1 MQWVNRLMASVAA
14 VLVTAGGASALP
26 QESLPQEP
34 LSQNAAGVA
43 DVAWAAAVSADSIE
57 AYAEFLMSYPN
68 SRYAPAAY
76 DRLNQVALSSAD
88 AAALQGVIAWSEG
101 QSDKSSPEI
110 LPGNIMII

>member
-14 VLVTAGGASALP
+14 VLVTASGASALP
-26 QESLPQEP
+26 QESLPQELLP
-34 LSQNAAGVA
+34 QKAGDLEGVA
-43 DVAWAAAVSADSIE
+43 WSVAVSADSIE
-57 AYAEFLMSYPN
+57 AYAAFLMTYPS

-88 AAALQGVIAWSEG
+88 AAALQGGIAWG
-101 QSDKSSPEI
+101 GDRSDRSSPEI